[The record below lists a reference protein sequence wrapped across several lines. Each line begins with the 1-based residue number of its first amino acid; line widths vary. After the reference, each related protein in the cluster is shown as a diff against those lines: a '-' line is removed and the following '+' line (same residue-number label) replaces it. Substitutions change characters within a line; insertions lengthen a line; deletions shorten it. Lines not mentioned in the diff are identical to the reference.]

1 MISDSATCRNI
12 AANLRRILDERELNQ
27 SDLSR
32 MTGDPVMTI
41 SRLCRGRNVPKVG
54 VVARAAE
61 ALDVSIDRLTGPPP
75 RKFPE
80 KTLAGIDTP
89 VPSVVNSHPST

>member
-1 MISDSATCRNI
+1 VISDATTCRHI
-12 AANLRRILDERELNQ
+12 AANLTRILDERKLTQ

-54 VVARAAE
+54 VVARVAE
-61 ALDVSIDRLTGPPP
+61 ALDVSIDRLTGPSPK
-75 RKFPE
+75 KFPE
-80 KTLAGIDTP
+80 KSLAGIDTP
-89 VPSVVNSHPST
+89 LPSVVNSEPSA